1 MSIRSLFASDIS
13 TESLMNAILKS
24 DRNSVREEKKLRCT
38 VCGNVHVSIGG
49 QSLCPVCKRLI
60 SKYCSVVY

>member
-1 MSIRSLFASDIS
+1 MSIRNFFASDIS

-38 VCGNVHVSIGG
+38 VCGNVHVGTG
-49 QSLCPVCKRLI
+49 VQSLCPVCKRPT
-60 SKYCSVVY
+60 SKYCSVA